1 MESEGRTMGKVD
13 RQQGWIFIDVMIGIV
28 ILSVALVGIL
38 GAYNTIPYQVN
49 YAENY
54 QSALSIA
61 REQVGEV
68 RLAKGLLSKV
78 EKPVPLSEGKEYTLL
93 IEPTTI
99 DGNLQKIDV
108 TVKWLDM
115 NRAGQV
121 RLTCYHCEEGK

>member
-1 MESEGRTMGKVD
+1 MGKMNQ
-13 RQQGWIFIDVMIGIV
+13 QQGWIFIDVMIGIL

-68 RLAKGLLSKV
+68 RLAKGLLTKV
-78 EKPVPLSEGKEYTLL
+78 EKLVPLPEGKEYTLL
-93 IEPTTI
+93 IEPITI
-99 DGNLQKIDV
+99 GENLQKIDI

-121 RLTCYHCEEGK
+121 RLTCYHCEEEK